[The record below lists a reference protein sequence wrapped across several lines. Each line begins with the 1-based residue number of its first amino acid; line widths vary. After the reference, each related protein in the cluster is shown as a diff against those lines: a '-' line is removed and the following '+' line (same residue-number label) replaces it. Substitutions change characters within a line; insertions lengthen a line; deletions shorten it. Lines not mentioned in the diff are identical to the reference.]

1 MGTIRVK
8 VKDRKN
14 TKFIAHRGLS
24 GLEIENT
31 LAAFVAAGNRDYFG
45 VETDIHVTSDGKFAV
60 YHDDSTGRLCDA
72 DIPLEG
78 SSLAALR
85 ALRFSGER
93 AFGQC
98 IPTLEEYLLALRPYG
113 KTAVIELKNPMR
125 GEKISEIA
133 ARCTSL
139 YPADKIIFISFFME
153 NLENLRR
160 ILPRQRVQFLTGE
173 YSSGLVSRLAE
184 AGMELDIAYP
194 ELTAARVEEL
204 HRRGVCV
211 NCWTCDDPAAA
222 QDLIDWGVD
231 MLTTN
236 ILQ

>member
-1 MGTIRVK
+1 MGTIR

-98 IPTLEEYLLALRPYG
+98 IPALEEYLLALRPYG

-125 GEKISEIA
+125 CEKISEIVSV
-133 ARCTSL
+133 CSSL
-139 YPADKIIFISFFME
+139 YPLEKVIFISFFME

-160 ILPRQRVQFLTGE
+160 ILPRQAVQFLTEG
-173 YSSGLVSRLAE
+173 YTPGLASRLAE
-184 AGMELDIAYP
+184 SGMGVDIAYP
-194 ELTAARVEEL
+194 ELTAARVEEF
-204 HRRGVCV
+204 HRCGVCV

-222 QDLIDWGVD
+222 QELIEWGVD
-231 MLTTN
+231 MLTTD